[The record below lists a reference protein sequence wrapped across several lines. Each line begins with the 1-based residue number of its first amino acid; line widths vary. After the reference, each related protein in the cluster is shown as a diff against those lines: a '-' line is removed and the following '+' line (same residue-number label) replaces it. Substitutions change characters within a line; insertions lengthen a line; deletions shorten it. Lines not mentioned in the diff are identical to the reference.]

1 MAANGQ
7 VEALRKQLDQRA
19 QSEKAIQ
26 AEAERL
32 KSKYDEIIDQLN
44 TNESSLQ
51 QNVELLRERLGASS
65 TEASRVPSMAA
76 AGPRLQPPSFLC
88 SRRRQGSAS
97 KRPSNGMQLPTRA
110 LFNCSIPSLS
120 DCHAVLEFSQ
130 RACA

>member
-32 KSKYDEIIDQLN
+32 KPRYDEIIDKIN

-51 QNVELLRERLGASS
+51 QNVELLRERLGAST
-65 TEASRVPSMAA
+65 TEASRVPSVAA

-88 SRRRQGSAS
+88 SRRRQGSVS
-97 KRPSNGMQLPTRA
+97 KRPSNGMQLPARA
-110 LFNCSIPSLS
+110 LFNCHHVIVRLS
-120 DCHAVLEFSQ
+120 
-130 RACA
+130 RGY